1 MGKKVSRRDFA
12 RASVAIGAAGAAA
25 ASLPGLLSEGA
36 AAASV
41 VPPAAGVAKA
51 AGAAVAKR
59 RKISMPTEVGY
70 GGVNDWGDGRDLM
83 LQHALTP
90 AGQTPPKYAAGWK
103 EGTTIPV
110 EYYADD
116 KIYAHD
122 ERFLADNF
130 WFMYDHVSRIPK
142 PGDFFLAE
150 FGRGESVIVLR
161 NKAGEVKAFHNV
173 CRHRESRMCQSDNE
187 RPTEASKDA
196 KPVDPAISVVQLANE
211 GNTPLLRCPYHA
223 WTYDLDGKLTFFPK
237 GMPDDFDPAQ
247 YGLHPAPI
255 QIVGGFIWLS
265 FAQGEPP
272 EFEPWVNSWR
282 ASADRYQMQN
292 LKIATR
298 VKAPTRAN
306 WKLVIENFR
315 ECYHCYPAHTKT
327 YSAVHQI
334 YGDPNAETDAIR
346 GRIDAELT
354 AHGHP
359 PRRGGGGGGGQQG
372 MAGGGGGGRGQAAAG
387 PTGGAPSMRG
397 GGDSPVGQ
405 PDAGARAVNL
415 NPIHLKLGYMTGT
428 LDGKPVAPLLPTQ
441 KEYGHHSLRSVSGFS
456 TSWMMAYDDHVV
468 VVRFCP
474 RDVAMTDAE
483 VFFLVHPDAKEGK
496 DYDVK
501 RMQALWVNTYR
512 EDRWI
517 VENQQ
522 FGIKSNRYNYRSGQP
537 YAQQEGG
544 PASFIQ
550 WYMREVASGVPE
562 KSTNAPL

>member
-1 MGKKVSRRDFA
+1 MSKKVSRRDFA
-12 RASVAIGAAGAAA
+12 KATVAAGAAGAAA
-25 ASLPGLLSEGA
+25 AAMPSAVLGKETT
-36 AAASV
+36 
-41 VPPAAGVAKA
+41 VPSAAGVARA
-51 AGAAVAKR
+51 AGAAVAQR
-59 RKISMPTEVGY
+59 RRITMPPEVSY
-70 GGVNDWGDGRDLM
+70 GGANDWGDGRDL
-83 LQHALTP
+83 LLEHALTP
-90 AGQTPPKYAAGWK
+90 AGQTPPKYPSNWK

-110 EYYADD
+110 EYYADE
-116 KIYAHD
+116 KHYIND

-150 FGRGESVIVLR
+150 FGRGESVIVVR
-161 NKAGEVKAFHNV
+161 DKQGEIKAFHNV
-173 CRHRESRMCQSDNE
+173 CRHRGSRLCQGETE
-187 RPTEASKDA
+187 RPTEASPDA
-196 KPVDPAISVVQLANE
+196 KPLDKAISVVQLAHE
-211 GNTPLLRCPYHA
+211 GNSPLFRCPYHA
-223 WTYDLDGKLTFFPK
+223 WTYDLEGKLVFYPK
-237 GMPDDFDPAQ
+237 GMPEGFDPAQ

-255 QIVGGFIWLS
+255 NVVNGFIWLS
-265 FAQGEPP
+265 FAQGNPP

-282 ASADRYQMQN
+282 AASDKYKMQN

-315 ECYHCYPAHTKT
+315 ECYHCYPAHTKS
-327 YSAVHQI
+327 YSVVHQI
-334 YGDPNAETDAIR
+334 YGDPNAETPAIR
-346 GRIDAELT
+346 ERIDAELT

-359 PRRGGGGGGGQQG
+359 PRRGGGGG
-372 MAGGGGGGRGQAAAG
+372 MAGGAGQGQNPNPNAT
-387 PTGGAPSMRG
+387 PTAQAGAPYMRY
-397 GGDSPVGQ
+397 GDTPVGQ
-405 PDAGARAVNL
+405 PDAGNRGANL
-415 NPIHLKLGYMTGT
+415 QGSHLKLGYLTGT

-441 KEYGHHSLRSVSGFS
+441 KEYTHFSLRSVSGFS
-456 TSWMMAYDDHVV
+456 TSWMMAYDDHVA
-468 VVRFCP
+468 VVRFAP
-474 RDVAMTDAE
+474 RGVDLTDAE

-522 FGIKSNRYNYRSGQP
+522 FGIKSNRYNYRTAQP

-550 WYMREVASGVPE
+550 WYMREVASQSGD
-562 KSTNAPL
+562 KTTNAL